1 MGILELTKCWL
12 FHGMVVLVGSSSELM
27 IREHLPATCW
37 DLKNSI
43 YSSKQPSKAG
53 VIIIIFT
60 LLQSRKLKLGDA
72 QWLAEGHTALWS
84 DPQIQTFPK
93 ISHCLPSELK
103 RKYANTSASKSPVL
117 GDAKHEFE
125 QMSAERNYML
135 VTELKFLFGQITYS
149 SRENES
155 LKCLLFLAKQ
165 SFVCYQKKVNSE
177 VI

>member
-1 MGILELTKCWL
+1 
-12 FHGMVVLVGSSSELM
+12 MVVLVGSSSELM

-53 VIIIIFT
+53 IIIIIIFT
-60 LLQSRKLKLGDA
+60 LLQMRNLTLGDA

-93 ISHCLPSELK
+93 IPHCLPSELI
-103 RKYANTSASKSPVL
+103 RKYTNSSASKGPVW
-117 GDAKHEFE
+117 GDAKDEFE
-125 QMSAERNYML
+125 QMSAERTCIL
-135 VTELKFLFGQITYS
+135 VTELKFLFGQIINS

-155 LKCLLFLAKQ
+155 LKCLLFLARH
-165 SFVCYQKKVNSE
+165 SFVCYQKKVNYE